1 MIFQVSDL
9 KGNYFL
15 NLINSDNNL
24 LKLSYIK
31 GGPWLQNFGHFNSLY
46 TRASRAITN
55 YVSIDEYRLR
65 FFPNKE
71 FGCPYSQYPIES
83 RCYILYEYR
92 RYNKYWNPKRDFIG
106 HFIMFLQC
114 NPNAFAFSNNIT

>member
-31 GGPWLQNFGHFNSLY
+31 GGP
-46 TRASRAITN
+46 
-55 YVSIDEYRLR
+55 
-65 FFPNKE
+65 
-71 FGCPYSQYPIES
+71 
-83 RCYILYEYR
+83 
-92 RYNKYWNPKRDFIG
+92 
-106 HFIMFLQC
+106 
-114 NPNAFAFSNNIT
+114 